1 MTVEVRNLTGFDI
14 DKIILGKIAR
24 KILKSEKKAGY
35 AVSVVFVNKREIK
48 TLNKIYRK
56 KNCPTDILSF
66 GLDIG
71 PRIYVTERYL
81 GELVIC
87 PEKIKENSFRFKN
100 TFRNELK
107 LIFIHGL
114 LHLLG
119 YDHEKGVRKALA
131 MQTKQDRYYAAFLQ

>member
-14 DKIILGKIAR
+14 DKILLGKIAR
-24 KILKSEKKAGY
+24 KILKSEKKTGY
-35 AVSVVFVNKREIK
+35 AVSVVFVNKHEIK

-71 PRIYVTERYL
+71 PRIYATEKYL

-87 PEKIKENSFRFKN
+87 PEKIKENAIRFKN
-100 TFRNELK
+100 AFRNELK
-107 LIFIHGL
+107 LVFIHGL

-119 YDHEKGVRKALA
+119 YDHEKGTRKALV
-131 MQTKQDRYYAAFLQ
+131 MQTKQDRYFADFLR